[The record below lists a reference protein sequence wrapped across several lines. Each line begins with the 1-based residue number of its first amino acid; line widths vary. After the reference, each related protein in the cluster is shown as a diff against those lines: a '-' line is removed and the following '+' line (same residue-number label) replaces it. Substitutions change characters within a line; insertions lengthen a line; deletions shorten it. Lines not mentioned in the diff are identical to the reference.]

1 MKIKT
6 GSLIGVISFIAILGA
21 LVSVA
26 GSARQTEDPGV
37 LLRAAIEKEEVDGDL
52 QGAIDMYKQI
62 VVKHGDNRA
71 IAAKAQLRI
80 GLCYEKLGR
89 EQAGLAQKAFETV
102 VKDYP
107 DQTEAVNLAKQ
118 KLNAFLRSLEPV
130 AKTDREFK
138 ITKVHTEKSRYGYF
152 SPDGKKLALVD
163 QKENN
168 LYIWLRDIAS
178 GKEVRVLSTPGDL
191 HDCWWSPDSQWI
203 AYMNGTNSVVILPAE
218 GGQPKTIIESAP
230 EVQGDGDYIWPMGW
244 TSDSKKLIAQD
255 RAKGLFAIPVSG
267 GNREEIYR
275 FPDPKK
281 AKERDEWMTLSPD
294 GRLFAIQS
302 TQGGN
307 QDIYVMPVEGGER
320 MRITDDPAND
330 SWPLWSYDGR
340 WLAFDSSRSGRN
352 ETWVIRITP
361 DGKPG
366 SQPIQATRGG
376 GGGVWIQDGRI
387 AYSTSKETVHV
398 FVANADGSGEVQLT
412 RSHEWNVVPRWS
424 PDGKNIAFG
433 SNYWE
438 KWKTAVF
445 TVPANGGD
453 EKFLAVG
460 GSFAWSADGRKIAF
474 SAGTLRPPATAK
486 ISIIPAEGGE
496 ARELMGYDGALTN
509 LDWSPDGRSIAFSY
523 ARGKDAKNYIPGSR
537 MDIEDIY
544 VISVD
549 GGLPKRLTQMDK
561 KGFRFTSP
569 RFSPDGKKIA
579 FRSLDYEGFEK
590 GHLSEPIGIYA
601 IDVAGGQAK
610 LVTNELDHWLF
621 CWSPDGQNI
630 IYPKQEKDSPG
641 PFGADLRL
649 YEVSAEGGTP
659 EKMNI
664 MGMMPDFSP
673 DGKKIAYSR
682 ISESSTEFWLVENFL
697 PVDNKKK

>member
-1 MKIKT
+1 MKAKR
-6 GSLIGVISFIAILGA
+6 IGMTAVFLLAAAFLLSGA
-21 LVSVA
+21 VQQE
-26 GSARQTEDPGV
+26 SAKQLFEKAVHLEETKGDLEK
-37 LLRAAIEKEEVDGDL
+37 AIEV
-52 QGAIDMYKQI
+52 YKRI
-62 VVKHGDNRA
+62 VAEFPGERVL
-71 IAAKAQLRI
+71 AAQSFYHL
-80 GLCYEKLGR
+80 GLCYEKLGLR
-89 EQAGLAQKAFETV
+89 DAQKAFQNVIEA
-102 VKDYP
+102 YP
-107 DQTEAVNLAKQ
+107 DQTATVRLAREKLAALARGQAAVEKAD
-118 KLNAFLRSLEPV
+118 
-130 AKTDREFK
+130 TEFK
-138 ITKVHTEKSRYGYF
+138 ITKVHTRTGRHGYF
-152 SPDGKKLALVD
+152 SPDGKKLALID
-163 QKENN
+163 QKGNN
-168 LYIWLRDIAS
+168 LNIWLRDIAS
-178 GKEVRVLSTPGDL
+178 GKEVCVLSTPGDL

-230 EVQGDGDYIWPMGW
+230 EVQMGGDYIWPMGW

-255 RAKGLFAIPVSG
+255 SAKGLFAIPVSG

-275 FPDPKK
+275 FPDAKK
-281 AKERDEWMTLSPD
+281 AKERDEWMTLSPN

-302 TQGGN
+302 TQDGN
-307 QDIYVMPVEGGER
+307 QDIYVMPAEGGER
-320 MRITDDPAND
+320 VRITDDPTSD
-330 SWPLWSYDGR
+330 EWPLWSYDGQ

-366 SQPIQATRGG
+366 GQPIQATRGG
-376 GGGVWIQDGRI
+376 GGGVWMQDGRI

-398 FVANADGSGEVQLT
+398 FVASADGSGEVQLT

-453 EKFLAVG
+453 EKLLAVG

-474 SAGTLRPPATAK
+474 SAGTPRPPATAK

-496 ARELMGYDGALTN
+496 AKELMGYDGTLTN

-523 ARGKDAKNYIPGSR
+523 ARGKDVKNPIPDSR
-537 MDIEDIY
+537 LDIEDIY
-544 VISVD
+544 IISAD

-590 GHLSEPIGIYA
+590 GHLSEPISIYTM
-601 IDVAGGQAK
+601 DVEGGEPK
-610 LVTNELDHWLF
+610 LVMNDFGDWWF
-621 CWSPDGQNI
+621 CWSPDGKSI
-630 IYPKQEKDSPG
+630 IYPEQEKDSPG
-641 PFGADLRL
+641 PYGADQRL
-649 YEVSAEGGTP
+649 YKVSAEGGTP
-659 EKMNI
+659 EKLNI
-664 MGMMPDFSP
+664 MGRMPDFSP

-697 PVDNKKK
+697 PKSIGEK

>member
-1 MKIKT
+1 MKTKR
-6 GSLIGVISFIAILGA
+6 IGMTAVFLLAAAFLLSGA
-21 LVSVA
+21 
-26 GSARQTEDPGV
+26 GQQESAKQ
-37 LLRAAIEKEEVDGDL
+37 LFEKALHLEETKGDL
-52 QGAIDMYKQI
+52 EKAVEVYKRI
-62 VVKHGDNRA
+62 VAEFPGERVL
-71 IAAKAQLRI
+71 AAQSFYHL
-80 GLCYEKLGR
+80 GLCYEKLGLR
-89 EQAGLAQKAFETV
+89 DAQKAFQNVIEA
-102 VKDYP
+102 YP
-107 DQTEAVNLAKQ
+107 DQTATVRLAREKLAALARGQAAV
-118 KLNAFLRSLEPV
+118 E
-130 AKTDREFK
+130 KTDTEFK
-138 ITKVHTEKSRYGYF
+138 ITKVYTDIGRYGYF
-152 SPDGKKLALVD
+152 SPDGKKLALID
-163 QKENN
+163 QKGNTLN
-168 LYIWLRDIAS
+168 IWLRDIVS

-230 EVQGDGDYIWPMGW
+230 EVQMGGDYVWPMGW

-255 RAKGLFAIPVSG
+255 SAKGLFAIPVSG

-281 AKERDEWMTLSPD
+281 AKERDEWMTLSPN

-302 TQGGN
+302 TQDGN
-307 QDIYVMPVEGGER
+307 QDIYVMPAEGGER
-320 MRITDDPAND
+320 VRITDDPAND
-330 SWPLWSYDGR
+330 SWPLWSYDGQ

-352 ETWVIRITP
+352 ETWVVRITP

-366 SQPIQATRGG
+366 SPPIQATRGG
-376 GGGVWIQDGRI
+376 GGGVWMQDGRI
-387 AYSTSKETVHV
+387 AYKTRKETVHV

-453 EKFLAVG
+453 EKLLAVG

-496 ARELMGYDGALTN
+496 AKELMGYDGALTN

-523 ARGKDAKNYIPGSR
+523 ARGKDAKNPIPGSR

-544 VISVD
+544 IISVN
-549 GGLPKRLTQMDK
+549 GGMPKRLTQTDR

-579 FRSLDYEGFEK
+579 FRSLDYEGWEK
-590 GHLSEPIGIYA
+590 GRPSEPIGIYTM
-601 IDVAGGQAK
+601 DVEGGEPK
-610 LVTNELDHWLF
+610 LVINDFGDWWF

-630 IYPKQEKDSPG
+630 IYPEQEKDSSG
-641 PFGADLRL
+641 PYGADRRL
-649 YEVSAEGGTP
+649 YKVSAEGGTP
-659 EKMNI
+659 EKLNI
-664 MGMMPDFSP
+664 WGRMPDFSP

-682 ISESSTEFWLVENFL
+682 ISESETEFWLVENFL
-697 PVDNKKK
+697 PKSADEK